1 MDMTRDAEVVP
12 VVDDTAALPLHIRA
26 RDQGY
31 HRIQANL
38 SGM

>member
-1 MDMTRDAEVVP
+1 MDTTRDAEVVP
-12 VVDDTAALPLHIRA
+12 AVDDMAALPLHIWA

-38 SGM
+38 LGM